1 MAINNTR
8 NDIDEVKELAKEVI
22 YEIKNQQRDKRL
34 HNTKLLMRNY
44 SKLKKH
50 INAIST
56 EGFRDYFSED
66 IQDLVD
72 IEDLHLNSLLRT
84 KVRTTQMLSCVDIA
98 LNALEE
104 DYDNKNKIDVYE
116 AFYYYYI
123 HNMNYTEVAN
133 KLYTTTSTAQRWVS
147 EVTRKLSVLL
157 WGVEAFGI

>member
-22 YEIKNQQRDKRL
+22 YEIKNQQRDKKL

-50 INAIST
+50 INDIST
-56 EGFRDYFSED
+56 EGFRDYFSDD

-98 LNALEE
+98 LGALEE

-123 HNMNYTEVAN
+123 HNMNYAEVAN
-133 KLYTTTSTAQRWVS
+133 KLYTTTSTAQRWVA
-147 EVTRKLSVLL
+147 EVTRQLSVLL

>member
-22 YEIKNQQRDKRL
+22 YEIKNQQRDKKL
-34 HNTKLLMRNY
+34 LNTKLLMRNY

-50 INAIST
+50 INDIST
-56 EGFRDYFSED
+56 EGFRDYFSDD

-98 LNALEE
+98 LRCFRRRL
-104 DYDNKNKIDVYE
+104 
-116 AFYYYYI
+116 
-123 HNMNYTEVAN
+123 
-133 KLYTTTSTAQRWVS
+133 
-147 EVTRKLSVLL
+147 
-157 WGVEAFGI
+157 

>member
-1 MAINNTR
+1 
-8 NDIDEVKELAKEVI
+8 
-22 YEIKNQQRDKRL
+22 
-34 HNTKLLMRNY
+34 
-44 SKLKKH
+44 
-50 INAIST
+50 
-56 EGFRDYFSED
+56 
-66 IQDLVD
+66 VD

>member
-1 MAINNTR
+1 MATLNVS
-8 NDIDEVKELAKEVI
+8 EQAKELAKEVVF
-22 YEIKNQQRDKRL
+22 EIKKQQKDKRL